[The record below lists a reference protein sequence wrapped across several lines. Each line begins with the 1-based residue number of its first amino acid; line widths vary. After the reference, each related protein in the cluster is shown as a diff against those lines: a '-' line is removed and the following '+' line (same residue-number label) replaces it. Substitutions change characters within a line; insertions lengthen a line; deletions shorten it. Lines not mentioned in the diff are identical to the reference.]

1 MATAAPAPADSFAFG
16 HPRGLFY
23 LAFTEAWERFS
34 YYGMTALLALY
45 MADQLLRPGHA
56 EHVLGLA
63 ALRHLFELR
72 GPIGDQAFASLIFG
86 WYSGLVYFT
95 PVLGGLLADRLLG
108 TRATVILGAL
118 LMSAGHIAMAFDASF
133 LAALALLIVGSGC
146 LKGNIS
152 AQVGQL
158 YPTAAESLRT
168 QGYTIFS
175 AGINIG
181 AVAGPLVCGGV
192 AAAYGWHAGFG
203 CAGALMIVA
212 LLTYLAGQRHLPGG
226 RARRAR
232 IAYPPLT
239 PAERKRTLLLILA
252 ILLTVLPNI
261 AYPMIWNIGILW
273 IDQHASLATPFGGV
287 PTSWFNSVDAFFS
300 IVAVPP
306 LVALWRWQAR
316 RGREPGDVAKIG
328 IGATLTGV
336 SALFMVGGAL
346 WPGADG
352 RAAVYWPLACFAGMG
367 IAFLFYWPVLLALI
381 SQAAPPKVNATLMGS
396 AFLSLFIGNVAMG
409 WVGSFYAGMD
419 PAAFWALDASFGLA
433 GGLIVLLLNRPLR
446 RALAPLAEGQA

>member
-1 MATAAPAPADSFAFG
+1 MAERAPADAGPFG
-16 HPRGLFY
+16 HPRGVYY

-45 MADQLLRPGHA
+45 MIGELLQPGHA
-56 EHVLGLA
+56 EHVLGLG
-63 ALRHLFELR
+63 ALRGLFELR
-72 GPIGDQAFASLIFG
+72 GPIGDQAFASLIYG

-133 LAALALLIVGSGC
+133 LAALGLLILGSGC

-158 YPTAAESLRT
+158 YPAAAESLRT

-175 AGINIG
+175 AGINVG
-181 AVAGPLVCGGV
+181 SVAGPLVCGGV
-192 AAAYGWHAGFG
+192 AEIYGWHAGFG

-212 LLTYLAGQRHLPGG
+212 LFTYLAGQRHLPGG
-226 RARRAR
+226 GGRRER
-232 IAYPPLT
+232 TEYPPLT
-239 PAERKRTLLLILA
+239 PEERKRTLLLILA
-252 ILLTVLPNI
+252 IALTIFPNI
-261 AYPMIWNIGILW
+261 AYPMIWNIGIVW
-273 IDQHASLATPFGGV
+273 VDQHASLATPLGAV
-287 PTSWFNSVDAFFS
+287 PASWFNSVDSFFS

-306 LVALWRWQAR
+306 LVALWRRQAKK
-316 RGREPGDVAKIG
+316 GREPGDVAKIG
-328 IGATLTGV
+328 IGAALTGA
-336 SALFMVGGAL
+336 SALFMVAGAL

-352 RAAVYWPLACFAGMG
+352 RAPVYWPLACFAGMG
-367 IAFLFYWPVLLALI
+367 IAFLYYWPVLLALI
-381 SQAAPPKVNATLMGS
+381 SQAAPLKVNATLMGS
-396 AFLSLFIGNVAMG
+396 AFMSLFVGNVTMG

-419 PAAFWALDASFGLA
+419 PAAFWALDAAIAFA
-433 GGLIVLLLNRPLR
+433 GALIVLALNGPLS
-446 RALAPLAEGQA
+446 RALKPPAAKR